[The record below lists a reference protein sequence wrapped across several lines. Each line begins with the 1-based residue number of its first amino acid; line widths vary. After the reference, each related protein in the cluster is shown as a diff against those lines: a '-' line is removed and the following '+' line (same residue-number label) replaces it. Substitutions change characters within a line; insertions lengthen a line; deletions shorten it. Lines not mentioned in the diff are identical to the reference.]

1 MDLPEA
7 TFSSQSIKDVAR
19 TIIQLLCSAPPTS
32 VNSVVAEEDTIEPTK
47 TRCPTC
53 GSENLPE
60 ARFCGTCGVLL
71 DAVVPHEAVRATTG
85 NLVPMD
91 LGDIINETFK
101 VFGRGIWVFVIITV
115 IAQIPN
121 LVGLFIPNFALSVV
135 FILVG
140 IVANVLAEGAII
152 QGLSR
157 QYLGIEPRVGDCYY
171 ASWKRV
177 RPLFGGLI
185 VLLIILAVCA
195 ALFWTIIGTVAF
207 LYILVSRFFFPQAI
221 MLEGKGP
228 LEALSRSRELVK
240 GSWWRTFGIG
250 IVFIVI
256 LLILNFVAGIPGS
269 IASAASGEAG
279 GILLII
285 GQSLVMPLGFIGATL
300 VYFNLRIR
308 KEGYTLETMASEAGI

>member
-1 MDLPEA
+1 M
-7 TFSSQSIKDVAR
+7 
-19 TIIQLLCSAPPTS
+19 
-32 VNSVVAEEDTIEPTK
+32 
-47 TRCPTC
+47 
-53 GSENLPE
+53 
-60 ARFCGTCGVLL
+60 
-71 DAVVPHEAVRATTG
+71 DAVVSHEAVRATTG
-85 NLVPMD
+85 DLVPMD

-140 IVANVLAEGAII
+140 IVVNVLAEGAII
-152 QGLSR
+152 HGLSR
-157 QYLGIEPRVGDCYY
+157 QYLGIETRVGDCYY
-171 ASWKRV
+171 ASWKRGK
-177 RPLFGGLI
+177 PLLGNMIVFIIMLI
-185 VLLIILAVCA
+185 VCA
-195 ALFWTIIGTVAF
+195 ALSWTIIGLVALF
-207 LYILVSRFFFPQAI
+207 YILVSRFFFAQAI

-228 LEALSRSRELVK
+228 LEALSRSRELVR

-250 IVFIVI
+250 IVFVII
-256 LLILNFVAGIPGS
+256 LLILNIVAGIPGS

-279 GILLII
+279 GVLLII

-300 VYFNLRIR
+300 VYFDLRIR